1 MDFKKRR
8 NSLLNLI
15 EEGTILLFSGFEVQR
30 SADESYPF
38 SVNRNFYYLT
48 GINQK
53 ETYCVLSKENEQLYI
68 LDNDERLARWVGY
81 NLFVD
86 EAKEISN
93 FKNVSTYKDINNVL
107 KEVALNNKVVY
118 LDLEKTNFL
127 GGVNQGERLTNLLL
141 SYNKDLIIK
150 DIYQDIISLRAVK
163 DEEEIKALKHSIHIT
178 NLALNDLMKNLS
190 SLDNEKECQ
199 ALFEQKIACY
209 GHAVTSFDTIAASG
223 KNATILHYNV
233 NNQNLNKED
242 LILFDLGARVNF
254 YNADISRT
262 YPLNKKYSSLQ
273 KQIYE
278 LVLSCNKQ
286 IINLV
291 KPGISILSLQE
302 QTKEILSNGLI
313 ELGLIK
319 QKDELDKYYFHNVSH
334 HLGLDTHD
342 PMDRSEN
349 LIPGNVIT
357 VEPGLYIPE
366 YGIGVR
372 IEDDVLVT
380 ENGSIN
386 LSEEIIKEVKDIE
399 LYLMENSK

>member
-8 NSLLNLI
+8 NSLLNLL

-190 SLDNEKECQ
+190 SLTNEKECQ

-342 PMDRSEN
+342 PMDRSKS
-349 LIPGNVIT
+349 LVPGNVIT

-399 LYLMENSK
+399 LYLLENSK

>member
-190 SLDNEKECQ
+190 SLTNEKECQ

-342 PMDRSEN
+342 PMDRKEN

-399 LYLMENSK
+399 LYLLENSK